1 MAQGGY
7 QQLKTKS
14 VSFENNV
21 LDDSTDSKYNQI
33 FMNDTGQP
41 SAHHKTMTYLVISV
55 CQILEHYTQA
65 QRKLEALQ

>member
-33 FMNDTGQP
+33 FM
-41 SAHHKTMTYLVISV
+41 KI
-55 CQILEHYTQA
+55 
-65 QRKLEALQ
+65 